1 MGAEHETR
9 GETNDGGKESKK
21 KEVVKAR
28 DRAGIHS
35 EGGAHSSGR
44 KQSYRQGRR
53 ERAGCK
59 A

>member
-9 GETNDGGKESKK
+9 DETRGGGKE
-21 KEVVKAR
+21 EVKKAR

-35 EGGAHSSGR
+35 EGGAHSSVR